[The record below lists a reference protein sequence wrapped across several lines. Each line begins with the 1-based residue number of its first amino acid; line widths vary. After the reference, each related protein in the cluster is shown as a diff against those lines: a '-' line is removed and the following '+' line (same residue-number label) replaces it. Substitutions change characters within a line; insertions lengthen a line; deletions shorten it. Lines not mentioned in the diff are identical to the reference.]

1 MSLLGPPAV
10 RCHRIARW
18 SRGVWAITAYEDLVE
33 LGHLDAAGLQLLFEL
48 ARQEAHRFPSLAP
61 PEGWTADALWDLAHD
76 FFVDRGA
83 RVTTML
89 LAQASD
95 EASIGRLLRRSLRNY
110 LIDQVRKTDLGALR
124 RRLEELLSDDPAVER
139 VRAGEPGAGWWRLAG
154 TSAAPW
160 GGRCQRGS
168 WDPAGALVEQ
178 HTTKSDRRATIAARY
193 RSCSTRGGRWMPG
206 PQAIGRGVHAALSH
220 CSGVG

>member
-18 SRGVWAITAYEDLVE
+18 SRGVWAITAYEELVE

-95 EASIGRLLRRSLRNY
+95 EASMGRLLRRSLCNY

-124 RRLEELLSDDPAVER
+124 RRLEELLSD
-139 VRAGEPGAGWWRLAG
+139 
-154 TSAAPW
+154 
-160 GGRCQRGS
+160 
-168 WDPAGALVEQ
+168 DPAGALVEQ

>member
-1 MSLLGPPAV
+1 MSLLGSPAV

-18 SRGVWAITAYEDLVE
+18 SRGVWAITAYEELVE

-61 PEGWTADALWDLAHD
+61 REGWTADALWDLAHD

-95 EASIGRLLRRSLRNY
+95 EASMGRLLRRSLRRSEERRVGKECRSPWSPYHQKKKPYVETNRSGGGMTKNEIED
-110 LIDQVRKTDLGALR
+110 LIKNTMA
-124 RRLEELLSDDPAVER
+124 S
-139 VRAGEPGAGWWRLAG
+139 
-154 TSAAPW
+154 
-160 GGRCQRGS
+160 
-168 WDPAGALVEQ
+168 
-178 HTTKSDRRATIAARY
+178 
-193 RSCSTRGGRWMPG
+193 
-206 PQAIGRGVHAALSH
+206 
-220 CSGVG
+220 

>member
-95 EASIGRLLRRSLRNY
+95 EALIGRLLRRSLRNY
-110 LIDQVRKTDLGALR
+110 LIAFFFFQAEDGIRHPLVTGVKTCALPISPKGHAR
-124 RRLEELLSDDPAVER
+124 TEQA
-139 VRAGEPGAGWWRLAG
+139 
-154 TSAAPW
+154 
-160 GGRCQRGS
+160 GGRKEQEGWRG
-168 WDPAGALVEQ
+168 
-178 HTTKSDRRATIAARY
+178 
-193 RSCSTRGGRWMPG
+193 
-206 PQAIGRGVHAALSH
+206 LS
-220 CSGVG
+220 G